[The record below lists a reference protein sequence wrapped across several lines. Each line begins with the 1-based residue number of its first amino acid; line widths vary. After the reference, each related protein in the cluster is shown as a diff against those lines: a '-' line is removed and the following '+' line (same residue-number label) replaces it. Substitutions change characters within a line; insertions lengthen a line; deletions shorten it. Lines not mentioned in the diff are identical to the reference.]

1 VRFSAGQATTDI
13 AMKKAKTRIIRFLET
28 EIWRLDKSDLPTV
41 RALLLKPMRVL
52 LLTVQGYVR
61 DDCALRASA
70 LTFYSLLAVV
80 PVAAMA
86 FGIAKGFGL
95 EQRLEKMFYQQLAGQ
110 EVVVDK
116 IITFA
121 RSLLANTQGGLIAG
135 IGVVLLFW
143 SAVKVLNHIEG
154 TLNDIWKVQSR
165 SFVRKFTDY
174 LAILVIGPLLVILS
188 SSINL
193 FIMAQVEAI
202 TGRLALLKIASPVIF
217 VMLRWL
223 SFALT
228 WLLFILI
235 YIVLPNTRVRFSSA
249 LLAGIFAGTLFQI
262 TQWAYIHLQ
271 VLLSNYN
278 AIYGSFAALP
288 FFLIWMYFSWMIVL
302 MGAQFAYAHQHVDAY
317 AMQIDF
323 QEMNVRTRK
332 SHALTVLRLIVSN
345 FENGGPPLP
354 IREIAERLAWPS
366 GLVALLIDQLV
377 NSNIV
382 SAVEMETA
390 EEIGYQPARDIHGIT
405 VADVLLPMGDATREE
420 RPVPAGHGVE
430 RMMDV
435 LDNLEQE
442 IRKSPTNRLVKDL

>member
-1 VRFSAGQATTDI
+1 MRFSAGQANIDI

-202 TGRLALLKIASPVIF
+202 TGRLALLKISQPGD
-217 VMLRWL
+217 LCD
-223 SFALT
+223 
-228 WLLFILI
+228 
-235 YIVLPNTRVRFSSA
+235 
-249 LLAGIFAGTLFQI
+249 
-262 TQWAYIHLQ
+262 
-271 VLLSNYN
+271 
-278 AIYGSFAALP
+278 
-288 FFLIWMYFSWMIVL
+288 
-302 MGAQFAYAHQHVDAY
+302 AQMA
-317 AMQIDF
+317 
-323 QEMNVRTRK
+323 
-332 SHALTVLRLIVSN
+332 VLRIDLAPVHSHLYRSAQHARSVFLGPAGRHLRRYAVSN
-345 FENGGPPLP
+345 
-354 IREIAERLAWPS
+354 
-366 GLVALLIDQLV
+366 
-377 NSNIV
+377 
-382 SAVEMETA
+382 
-390 EEIGYQPARDIHGIT
+390 H
-405 VADVLLPMGDATREE
+405 PMGLY
-420 RPVPAGHGVE
+420 PPPGVSFQ
-430 RMMDV
+430 
-435 LDNLEQE
+435 L
-442 IRKSPTNRLVKDL
+442 